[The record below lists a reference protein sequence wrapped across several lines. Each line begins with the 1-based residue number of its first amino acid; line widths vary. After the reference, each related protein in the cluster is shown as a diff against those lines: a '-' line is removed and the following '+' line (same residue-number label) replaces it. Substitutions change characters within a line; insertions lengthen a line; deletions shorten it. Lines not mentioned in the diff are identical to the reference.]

1 MLRKYSMRVIFLI
14 LLLVHLAHAADWAV
28 IVAGSTGYWNYR
40 HQAAAA
46 SAYQYFISH
55 GIPKKN
61 IIVFMSTSV
70 AQDERNPF
78 KGKLYST
85 TSSPPT
91 NQMEGVEVEYS
102 GGEVTANRVL
112 NVLAGNSF
120 SGKRVLRSNIMDTV
134 YLAFFEYGAPGVIT
148 LPKDAIF
155 GVDFANTISIMHDK
169 KMYKELV
176 ISIDGKGTEHLL
188 EGLDL
193 KSLHVRLSSPYTQ
206 NLENRNLFC
215 PPHDIVNGRSIGSC
229 LSTEYSYINWDYGTR
244 IPSSEDSLFSNEPSM
259 VNQDSTWS
267 VYDSKFMYLM
277 NQYLKDPKSVQ
288 YHRAIQDE
296 DNTRSQIE
304 KYYRLV
310 LYDRKVGDVVS
321 GSITEWDCYKRGVKK
336 VEKLF
341 LWNEYTFRFFGLI
354 VNLCEQNKFSF

>member
-1 MLRKYSMRVIFLI
+1 MCSNYLSMRVLFLFLI
-14 LLLVHLAHAADWAV
+14 ISLTQAADWAV
-28 IVAGSTGYWNYR
+28 IVSGSTGYWNYR

-55 GIPKKN
+55 GVPKKN

-70 AQDERNPF
+70 AQDEKNPF
-78 KGKLYST
+78 KGKLYSM
-85 TSSPPT
+85 TSSPAVD
-91 NQMEGVEVEYS
+91 QMEGVEVEYS

-120 SGKRVLRSNIMDTV
+120 SGKRVLRSNFLDTV
-134 YLAFFEYGAPGVIT
+134 YLAIFEYGAPGVIT

-155 GVDFANTISIMHDK
+155 GVDLADTISIMHDK
-169 KMYKELV
+169 KMFKELV
-176 ISIDGKGTEHLL
+176 ISVDGKGTEYLFQ
-188 EGLDL
+188 GLDL
-193 KSLHVRLSSPYTQ
+193 KALHVRFSSPYTQ
-206 NLENRNLFC
+206 NLENRNIFC

-229 LSTEYSYINWDYGTR
+229 LSTEYSYINWNYGTQL
-244 IPSSEDSLFSNEPSM
+244 PSFEDSLFSNDPSM
-259 VNQDSTWS
+259 MKEDSKWS
-267 VYDSKFMYLM
+267 VYDSRFMYLM
-277 NQYLKDPKSVQ
+277 NQYLQDPRSAE

-304 KYYRLV
+304 KYYQVV
-310 LYDRKVGDVVS
+310 LYDRKVSDIVS
-321 GSITEWDCYKRGVKK
+321 GPITEWECYKRGVKK

-341 LWNEYTFRFFGLI
+341 FWNEYTFRFFGLI